1 MRIDIEI
8 FAPLDHA
15 LEDADEALEALGSN
29 PSKLIGRRTDLE
41 SLTAARDFG
50 DDVDETLEDVGRRKV
65 AVVVHVNVDN
75 HLLENN
81 QLTIYFS
88 LALHSSNIIAN
99 DKITK
104 KLSNFLISKTI
115 NF

>member
-1 MRIDIEI
+1 MRIDVEI

-29 PSKLIGRRTDLE
+29 PSKLIGRCADLE

-75 HLLENN
+75 HLLESN
-81 QLTIYFS
+81 QFITCFELT
-88 LALHSSNIIAN
+88 LHSSNLIAN
-99 DKITK
+99 D
-104 KLSNFLISKTI
+104 
-115 NF
+115 

>member
-1 MRIDIEI
+1 MRIDVEI

-88 LALHSSNIIAN
+88 LALHSSNILAN

>member
-1 MRIDIEI
+1 MRIDVEI

-88 LALHSSNIIAN
+88 LTFHSSNIIAN